1 VNSGADG
8 NYSIA
13 RQVLRKTLAAL
24 VYNFDMQL
32 WDAKKDKAEGYR
44 YLNTYPRKGHE
55 GFLYLS
61 LKPRFRS
68 ADGQLYDSVSL
79 GGRA

>member
-1 VNSGADG
+1 MIYIRGADG
-8 NYSIA
+8 NHSIA

-32 WDAKKDKAEGYR
+32 WDAEKDKAEGYR

-55 GFLYLS
+55 GFLYLR
-61 LKPRFRS
+61 LKPRFRCV
-68 ADGQLYDSVSL
+68 DS
-79 GGRA
+79 GGPEGRA